1 MIERLPTGLEVAYD
15 EAGSGIP
22 LLFIHGW
29 PHNRALWSGQ
39 LSGLATQARCIAPDL
54 RGFGGTTVA
63 GPWSI
68 DRFADDLAALL
79 DGLGVERAVVCGLS
93 MGGYVALAM
102 LRRHRARLRALI
114 LTSKRATAD
123 SAESREKRMRL
134 IEFVGEH
141 GVESLAVRQL
151 RAMVGATT
159 LESRPLVREALLRM
173 MAGAPPDGV
182 VGALRAMADRP
193 DATLLL
199 PTIGVPTLV
208 VGGAEDGFTPPV
220 ELRAMAAQIPHSR
233 FELIAGAGHACAYE
247 LPGAFNHVV
256 GEFLS
261 GLRFN

>member
-1 MIERLPTGLEVAYD
+1 MIERLPIGLEVAYD

-29 PHNRALWSGQ
+29 PHNRTLWAGQ

-79 DGLGVERAVVCGLS
+79 DGLEVERAVVCGLS

-114 LTSKRATAD
+114 LTSTRATAD

-134 IEFVGEH
+134 IEFVEEH
-141 GVESLAVRQL
+141 GVEALAGRQL
-151 RAMVGATT
+151 KAMVGATT
-159 LESRPLVREALLRM
+159 FESRPLVREALLRM
-173 MAGAPPDGV
+173 MAAAPQDGV

-208 VGGAEDGFTPPV
+208 VGGAEDGFTPPE

-247 LPGAFNHVV
+247 LPAAFNHVV
-256 GEFLS
+256 SEFLS